1 MRERS
6 NISQLVTPM
15 GKQFCSDVQGDV
27 WRARIIMRGLHS
39 SSFMVRMQWKDCS
52 DHSAQGLAMCDLL
65 QGDPRSCPI
74 TVTKRLL
81 SVQNGHLSFVFK
93 FFILATLDPR
103 CSVWAL
109 HCNTQ
114 VAAYGLSCPKAC
126 EILVPRLGIEP
137 MSTALEG
144 RFLTTG
150 PPGKPHPL
158 FHLEPKP
165 KSFLQRSKRRLLCP
179 PQKPHTCL
187 MSSSSL
193 PGPLPNPPRSS
204 ALTVPSARN
213 APPLKYLS
221 SCSPA
226 SSRGADMSSSLWD
239 LPRPSLSPAL
249 F

>member
-1 MRERS
+1 
-6 NISQLVTPM
+6 M
-15 GKQFCSDVQGDV
+15 GKQLCSDVQGAV
-27 WRARIIMRGLHS
+27 WRARISVRGLHS
-39 SSFMVRMQWKDCS
+39 SSFMVRTQWKDCS

-65 QGDPRSCPI
+65 QGDPQSCPI
-74 TVTKRLL
+74 TITKRLL
-81 SVQNGHLSFVFK
+81 SVQNGHLCLPSVSFVFK
-93 FFILATLDPR
+93 FFILATLDLH

-126 EILVPRLGIEP
+126 EILVPGLGIEP

-144 RFLTTG
+144 RDSTTG

-165 KSFLQRSKRRLLCP
+165 KSFLWHSKQRLLCP

-193 PGPLPNPPRSS
+193 PGPLPKPPGSS
-204 ALTVPSARN
+204 ALTVPSAWS

-221 SCSPA
+221 SRPPA
-226 SSRGADMSSSLWD
+226 SSRGADTSSSLWD
-239 LPRPSLSPAL
+239 LPWPSLLPAL